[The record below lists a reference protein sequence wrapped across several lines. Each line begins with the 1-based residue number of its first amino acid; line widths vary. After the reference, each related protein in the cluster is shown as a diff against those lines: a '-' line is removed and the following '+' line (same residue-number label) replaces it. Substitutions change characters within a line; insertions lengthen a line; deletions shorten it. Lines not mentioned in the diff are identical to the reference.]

1 MKARNRFVGACMAL
15 FAALALGGCA
25 SNLYEQPEVTLQN
38 VQLGSLGLRGGTLL
52 VNLKVVNPNRFAL
65 NANSLRYDLR
75 IGDNRQPNDT
85 TWIDFATGLY
95 DQPFSVAGRDSA
107 TVAIPV
113 EFTYSGL
120 GGAAATIL
128 RTGTFDYS
136 ARGTVD
142 VRTPIGPYTVPFQ
155 RRGSVSMLGGAR

>member
-1 MKARNRFVGACMAL
+1 MRRNRHFGALLAL
-15 FAALALGGCA
+15 FAALLLGGCT
-25 SNLYEQPEVTLQN
+25 SGMYQQPEVTLQN
-38 VQLGSLGLRGGTLL
+38 VQLGGLGLRGGTLL

-65 NANSLRYDLR
+65 NANTLRYDLS
-75 IGDNRQPNDT
+75 IADNRQADDPG
-85 TWIDFATGLY
+85 WIDFASGIY
-95 DQPFSVAGRDSA
+95 DQPFSVGARDSA
-107 TVAIPV
+107 TVQIPV

-120 GGAAATIL
+120 GSASAAVL

-155 RRGSVSMLGGAR
+155 RRGTVSMLGGAR